1 VAEYPHPV
9 RLVVR
14 DVLERS
20 RLTVLLR
27 LVLSLPHLVWLSL
40 YGAAALVFAV
50 VAWLFVLATGRV
62 PTSLHRFLA
71 NFTRYSTHLTAYLAL
86 AANPYP
92 GFSGDG
98 TYPVDVEI
106 DPAARQRRLGAAV
119 RLLLAL
125 PALLL
130 SSALAGSAALAAFG
144 SVGAGG
150 LVVTVAFL
158 GWFACL
164 ARGRMPRGMRD
175 AATYAIGYG
184 AQATAYALLVTDR
197 YPDSTPGRVEP
208 APELPRHP
216 IRIVVDDDLGRPRLL
231 VLFRPL
237 LCIPHLLWL
246 TAWAV
251 FAVAAWMVAW
261 VASLVVGRVPGALH
275 RFLAAY
281 VRAWT
286 HLLCFLQL
294 VGRPFP
300 GFVGREGSYPVDLRI
315 DPPVRQRRLGLLLRP
330 VLALPA
336 FVLSF
341 AFGGVVL
348 VVALLGWLV
357 ALALGR
363 MPGGLRD
370 LGAAALRYQGQVSG
384 YLLLLTW
391 RCPDSS
397 PVLTGR
403 GERLVELAEEAPA

>member
-1 VAEYPHPV
+1 
-9 RLVVR
+9 
-14 DVLERS
+14 
-20 RLTVLLR
+20 
-27 LVLSLPHLVWLSL
+27 
-40 YGAAALVFAV
+40 
-50 VAWLFVLATGRV
+50 
-62 PTSLHRFLA
+62 
-71 NFTRYSTHLTAYLAL
+71 
-86 AANPYP
+86 
-92 GFSGDG
+92 
-98 TYPVDVEI
+98 
-106 DPAARQRRLGAAV
+106 
-119 RLLLAL
+119 
-125 PALLL
+125 
-130 SSALAGSAALAAFG
+130 
-144 SVGAGG
+144 
-150 LVVTVAFL
+150 
-158 GWFACL
+158 
-164 ARGRMPRGMRD
+164 
-175 AATYAIGYG
+175 
-184 AQATAYALLVTDR
+184 
-197 YPDSTPGRVEP
+197 
-208 APELPRHP
+208 
-216 IRIVVDDDLGRPRLL
+216 
-231 VLFRPL
+231 
-237 LCIPHLLWL
+237 
-246 TAWAV
+246 
-251 FAVAAWMVAW
+251 MVAW

-391 RCPDSS
+391 RYPDSS
-397 PVLTGR
+397 PALTGR
-403 GERLVELAEEAPA
+403 VERPVDLAEEAPA